1 MSISKG
7 LTTHLRA
14 IFFEGNWTSVCL
26 KEQLQDIS
34 WVEINKKVNDLNTIL
49 ALTKPIGYYIAR
61 VLEVFNDIN

>member
-1 MSISKG
+1 MSISKD

-14 IFFEGNWTSVCL
+14 IFFEANWTSVCL

-34 WVEINKKVNDLNTIL
+34 CVEINKKVNDLNTIL
-49 ALTKPIGYYIAR
+49 ALTKPIGYYKAR